1 MDERIKKARTTLGWS
16 QAELARRM
24 YVSQPSVADWESGRK
39 APHTKN
45 LVRLA
50 VLLGVSFEWLSTGR
64 GEMHATEHTG
74 KEFTMSYWIHPEEQR
89 LLGMYASLKPKQ
101 RTALLGF
108 LESLAS

>member
-1 MDERIKKARTTLGWS
+1 
-16 QAELARRM
+16 M

-50 VLLGVSFEWLSTGR
+50 VLLEVSFEWLSTGR
-64 GEMHATEHTG
+64 RKMQSASGSTAKGAVVDVWMR
-74 KEFTMSYWIHPEEQR
+74 PEER
-89 LLGMYASLKPKQ
+89 HLLGVYARLKPKQ

-108 LESLAS
+108 LESLES